1 MLGIVAARWKEQ
13 FSESAQ
19 AVRTAAANPNIRRLE
34 LAWMCSI
41 SGLWT
46 YTIALSVFAYEEGGA
61 TAVGLVG
68 AIRLFPAAI
77 AAPFAAGLGDRFPR
91 ERVLLV
97 AGVLRTLLM
106 VAAALAVFSDV
117 PPLAVYCIAG
127 VENLV
132 GTVFRPLQGA
142 LLPVLSSSPEEL
154 TAANLGFATIES
166 VATFAGPAFGG
177 LLLATTSTG
186 TVFAA
191 TAGIYACA
199 TFLVARIRAPRRQVA
214 REEKT
219 SAAAEALAG
228 FRTIA
233 DDANLRLIIGLYGAQ
248 TLVAGALNVLIV
260 VTSLQL
266 LGFGKAGV
274 GFLTAAVGVGGLIGA
289 VVALALVG
297 RQRLATDFGL
307 GLVLW
312 GLPIALIGI
321 FPEPAIAFVLLGLVG
336 IGVTVVDVA
345 AVTLLQRVVP
355 DEVLARVFGVLQTVF
370 VATIGF
376 GAIAAPLL
384 VAWIGARGALIAT
397 GALLPTLSVLLWT
410 RLRALDGVGMV
421 PRDALDLLRGLP
433 LFRPLPGPILEELAS
448 KLLVVSSS
456 PGEQV
461 IREGDAG
468 DRFYVIGSGEVDV
481 SAEGRPMATLGPGDY
496 FGEIALLRDLPR
508 TATVRAKSE
517 ARLYALERD
526 EFLSAVTGHP
536 ESAEAADAVVASRL
550 AGLRPGLGSV

>member
-1 MLGIVAARWKEQ
+1 MLAVVAARWKEQ

-34 LAWMCSI
+34 LAWMGSI
-41 SGLWT
+41 SGLWM

-61 TAVGLVG
+61 AAVGLVG

-91 ERVLLV
+91 EKVLFV
-97 AGVLRTLLM
+97 AGILRTLLM
-106 VAAALAVFSDV
+106 VAAALAVFSSV
-117 PPLAVYCIAG
+117 PPLAVYCLAG

-166 VATFAGPAFGG
+166 VGTFVGPALGG

-186 TVFAA
+186 TVFAV

-199 TFLVARIRAPRRQVA
+199 TFLVARIRAPKREVA

-219 SAAAEALAG
+219 SAATEALAG

-233 DDANLRLIIGLYGAQ
+233 ADANLRLIIGLYGAQ
-248 TLVAGALNVLIV
+248 TLVAGALNVLLV
-260 VTSLQL
+260 VMSLQL
-266 LGFGKAGV
+266 LDLGQSGV
-274 GFLTAAVGVGGLIGA
+274 GFLASAVGIGGLIGA

-321 FPEPAIAFVLLGLVG
+321 FPEPPIALLMLGLVG

-370 VATIGF
+370 VATIGL

-384 VAWIGARGALIAT
+384 VAWLGPRGALIAT

-410 RLRALDGVGMV
+410 RLRKLDGVGMA
-421 PRDALDLLRGLP
+421 PADALDLLQASP
-433 LFRPLPGPILEELAS
+433 LFRPLPGPVIEELAA
-448 KLLVVSSS
+448 KLVVVTTSA
-456 PGEQV
+456 GEQV

-468 DRFYVIGSGEVDV
+468 DRFYLVGSGEVEV
-481 SAEGRPMATLGPGDY
+481 SSAGHPVATLGPGEY
-496 FGEIALLRDLPR
+496 FGEIALLRDVPR
-508 TATVRAKSE
+508 TATVRAKSDT
-517 ARLYALERD
+517 RLYALERD

>member
-1 MLGIVAARWKEQ
+1 VAAGWKEQ

-19 AVRTAAANPNIRRLE
+19 AVRTAASNPNIRRLE
-34 LAWMCSI
+34 LAWMGSI

-61 TAVGLVG
+61 AAVGLVG

-97 AGVLRTLLM
+97 AGILRTLLM
-106 VAAALAVFSDV
+106 VAAALAVFSSV
-117 PPLAVYCIAG
+117 PPLAVYCLAG

-166 VATFAGPAFGG
+166 VATFAGPTIGG

-186 TVFAA
+186 TVFAF

-199 TFLVARIRAPRRQVA
+199 TFLVGRIRAPAREEA
-214 REEKT
+214 REEKA
-219 SAAAEALAG
+219 SAAKEALAG

-266 LGFGKAGV
+266 LDLGQAGV
-274 GFLTAAVGVGGLIGA
+274 GFLTAAVGIGGLVGA

-321 FPEPAIAFVLLGLVG
+321 FPKPPIALVLLGLVG
-336 IGVTVVDVA
+336 VGVTVVDVA

-384 VAWIGARGALIAT
+384 VSWLGARGALIAT

-421 PRDALDLLRGLP
+421 PEDALALLRGLP
-433 LFRPLPGPILEELAS
+433 IFRPLPAPILEELAS
-448 KLLVVSSS
+448 KLVLVA
-456 PGEQV
+456 PAAGEQV
-461 IREGDAG
+461 IREGDPG
-468 DRFYVIGSGEVDV
+468 DRFYLIGAGEVDV
-481 SAEGRPMATLGPGDY
+481 HADGRPTTTLGAGEY
-496 FGEIALLRDLPR
+496 FGEIALLRDVPR
-508 TATVRAKSE
+508 TATVEAK
-517 ARLYALERD
+517 AGTRLYALERD

>member
-1 MLGIVAARWKEQ
+1 VGGWKAQ
-13 FSESAQ
+13 FSESVE

-34 LAWMCSI
+34 LAWMASI

-46 YTIALSVFAYEEGGA
+46 YTIALSVFAYQEGGA
-61 TAVGLVG
+61 TAVGLVA

-91 ERVLLV
+91 ERVLFI

-106 VAAALAVFSDV
+106 AAAAFAVFSSA
-117 PPLAVYCIAG
+117 PPLAIYCLAG
-127 VENLV
+127 VENVV

-142 LLPVLSSSPEEL
+142 LLPVLSSTPEEL

-166 VATFAGPAFGG
+166 VATFAGPAVGG
-177 LLLATTSTG
+177 VLLATTSTG

-191 TAGIYACA
+191 TAAVYACA
-199 TFLVARIRAPRRQVA
+199 TYLVGRIRAPQ
-214 REEKT
+214 REVSEDE
-219 SAAAEALAG
+219 SAGAGAKALAG
-228 FRTIA
+228 FHAIWTDR
-233 DDANLRLIIGLYGAQ
+233 NLRLIIGLYGAQ

-266 LGFGKAGV
+266 LDLGQSGV
-274 GFLTAAVGVGGLIGA
+274 GFLTAAVGVGGLVGA

-312 GLPIALIGI
+312 GVPIALIGI
-321 FPEPAIAFVLLGLVG
+321 FPKPPIALILLGLVG

-355 DEVLARVFGVLQTVF
+355 DDILARVFGVLQTVF

-384 VAWIGARGALIAT
+384 VAWLGARGALIAT
-397 GALLPTLSVLLWT
+397 GALLPALSALLWT
-410 RLRALDGVGMV
+410 RLKALDGVGMA
-421 PRDALDLLRGLP
+421 PAPDLGLLRSMAI
-433 LFRPLPGPILEELAS
+433 FRPLPAPILEELAS
-448 KLLVVSSS
+448 NLILVTAS

-468 DRFYVIGSGEVDV
+468 DRFYVIGSGEVEV
-481 SAEGRPMATLGPGDY
+481 SANGRPVATLGPGEY
-496 FGEIALLRDLPR
+496 FGEIALLRDVPR
-508 TATVRAKSE
+508 TATVTAKTEST
-517 ARLYALERD
+517 LHALERD

-536 ESAEAADAVVASRL
+536 ASAEAADAVVASRL
-550 AGLRPGLGSV
+550 AGLRPGVASV

>member
-1 MLGIVAARWKEQ
+1 MLAVVAARWKEQ

-34 LAWMCSI
+34 LAWMGSI
-41 SGLWT
+41 SGLWM

-61 TAVGLVG
+61 AAVGLVG

-106 VAAALAVFSDV
+106 VAAALAVFSSV
-117 PPLAVYCIAG
+117 PPLAVYCLAG

-166 VATFAGPAFGG
+166 VATFAGPTLGG

-186 TVFAA
+186 TVFAV

-199 TFLVARIRAPRRQVA
+199 TYLVARIRAPKREA
-214 REEKT
+214 PTEEKVST
-219 SAAAEALAG
+219 ATEALAG

-233 DDANLRLIIGLYGAQ
+233 ADANLRLIIGLYGAQ
-248 TLVAGALNVLIV
+248 TFVAGALNVLLV
-260 VTSLQL
+260 VMSLQL
-266 LGFGKAGV
+266 LDLGQSGV
-274 GFLTAAVGVGGLIGA
+274 GFLAAAVGIGGLIGA

-297 RQRLATDFGL
+297 RRRLATDFGL

-321 FPEPAIAFVLLGLVG
+321 FPEPPIALLLLGLVG

-370 VATIGF
+370 VATIGL

-384 VAWIGARGALIAT
+384 VAWLGARGALIAT
-397 GALLPTLSVLLWT
+397 GALLPTLSVVLWT
-410 RLRALDGVGMV
+410 RLRKLDGVGMA
-421 PRDALDLLRGLP
+421 PADALDLLQASP
-433 LFRPLPGPILEELAS
+433 LFRPLPGPVVEELAA
-448 KLLVVSSS
+448 KLVVVTTSV
-456 PGEQV
+456 GEQV

-468 DRFYVIGSGEVDV
+468 DRFYLVGSGEVEV
-481 SAEGRPMATLGPGDY
+481 SSAGRPVATLRPGEY
-496 FGEIALLRDLPR
+496 FGEIALLRDVPR
-508 TATVRAKSE
+508 TATVQAKSD

-526 EFLSAVTGHP
+526 AFLSAVTGHP

>member
-1 MLGIVAARWKEQ
+1 MLAVVAARWKEQ

-34 LAWMCSI
+34 LAWMGSI
-41 SGLWT
+41 SGLWM

-61 TAVGLVG
+61 AAVGLVG

-106 VAAALAVFSDV
+106 VAAALAVFSSV
-117 PPLAVYCIAG
+117 PPLAVYCLAG

-166 VATFAGPAFGG
+166 VATFAGPTLGG
-177 LLLATTSTG
+177 VLLATTSTG
-186 TVFAA
+186 TVFAV
-191 TAGIYACA
+191 TAGIYASA
-199 TFLVARIRAPRRQVA
+199 TYLVARIRATKREAP
-214 REEKT
+214 REEKV
-219 SAAAEALAG
+219 SAATEALAG

-233 DDANLRLIIGLYGAQ
+233 ADANLRLIIGLYGAQ
-248 TLVAGALNVLIV
+248 TLVAGALNVLLV
-260 VTSLQL
+260 VMSLQL
-266 LGFGKAGV
+266 LDLGQSGV
-274 GFLTAAVGVGGLIGA
+274 GFLAAAVGVGGLIGA

-312 GLPIALIGI
+312 GVPIALIGI
-321 FPEPAIAFVLLGLVG
+321 FPEPPIALLLLGLVG

-370 VATIGF
+370 VATIGL
-376 GAIAAPLL
+376 GAIAAPAL
-384 VAWIGARGALIAT
+384 VAWLGPRGALIAT
-397 GALLPTLSVLLWT
+397 GALLPTLSVVLWT
-410 RLRALDGVGMV
+410 RLRKLDGVGMA
-421 PRDALDLLRGLP
+421 PADALDLLRASP
-433 LFRPLPGPILEELAS
+433 LFRPLPGPVIEELAA
-448 KLLVVSSS
+448 KLVVVTTSA
-456 PGEQV
+456 GEQV

-468 DRFYVIGSGEVDV
+468 DRFYLVGSGEVEV
-481 SAEGRPMATLGPGDY
+481 SSAGHPVATLRPGEY
-496 FGEIALLRDLPR
+496 FGEIALLRDVPR
-508 TATVRAKSE
+508 TATVQAKSD

>member
-1 MLGIVAARWKEQ
+1 MLAVVAARWKEQ

-34 LAWMCSI
+34 LAWMGSI
-41 SGLWT
+41 SGLWM

-61 TAVGLVG
+61 AAVGLVG

-91 ERVLLV
+91 EKVLLV

-106 VAAALAVFSDV
+106 LAAALAVFSSV
-117 PPLAVYCIAG
+117 PALAVYCLAG

-166 VATFAGPAFGG
+166 VATFAGPTVGG

-186 TVFAA
+186 TVFAV

-199 TFLVARIRAPRRQVA
+199 TYLVARIRAPKREA
-214 REEKT
+214 PREEQV
-219 SAAAEALAG
+219 SAATEALAG

-233 DDANLRLIIGLYGAQ
+233 ADANLRLIIGLYGAQ
-248 TLVAGALNVLIV
+248 TLVAGALNVLLV
-260 VTSLQL
+260 VMSLQL
-266 LGFGKAGV
+266 LDLGQSGV
-274 GFLTAAVGVGGLIGA
+274 GFLAAAVGIGGLIGA

-321 FPEPAIAFVLLGLVG
+321 FPEPPIALLLLGLVG

-355 DEVLARVFGVLQTVF
+355 DEVLARVFGVLQTMF
-370 VATIGF
+370 VATIGL
-376 GAIAAPLL
+376 GAIAAPIL
-384 VAWIGARGALIAT
+384 VAWLGPRGALIAT

-410 RLRALDGVGMV
+410 RLRKLDGVGMA
-421 PRDALDLLRGLP
+421 PADALDLLQASP
-433 LFRPLPGPILEELAS
+433 LFRPLPGPVIEELAA
-448 KLLVVSSS
+448 KLVVVTTSA
-456 PGEQV
+456 GEQV
-461 IREGDAG
+461 IREGDPG
-468 DRFYVIGSGEVDV
+468 DRFYLVGSGEVEV
-481 SAEGRPMATLGPGDY
+481 SSAGHPVATLRPGEY
-496 FGEIALLRDLPR
+496 FGEIALLRDVPR
-508 TATVRAKSE
+508 TATVQAKGDT
-517 ARLYALERD
+517 RLYALERD

>member
-1 MLGIVAARWKEQ
+1 MLAVVAARWKEQ

-34 LAWMCSI
+34 LAWMGSI
-41 SGLWT
+41 SGLWM

-61 TAVGLVG
+61 AAVGLVG

-91 ERVLLV
+91 EKVLLV

-106 VAAALAVFSDV
+106 LAAALAVFSSV
-117 PPLAVYCIAG
+117 PALAVYCLAG

-166 VATFAGPAFGG
+166 VATFAGPTVGG

-186 TVFAA
+186 TVFAV

-199 TFLVARIRAPRRQVA
+199 TYLVARIRAPKREA
-214 REEKT
+214 PREEQV
-219 SAAAEALAG
+219 SAATEALAG

-233 DDANLRLIIGLYGAQ
+233 ADANLRLIIGLYGAQ
-248 TLVAGALNVLIV
+248 TLVAGALNVLLV
-260 VTSLQL
+260 VMSLQL
-266 LGFGKAGV
+266 LDLGQSGV
-274 GFLTAAVGVGGLIGA
+274 GFLAAAVGIGGLIGA

-321 FPEPAIAFVLLGLVG
+321 FPEPPIALLLLGLVG

-370 VATIGF
+370 VATIGL
-376 GAIAAPLL
+376 GAIAAPIL
-384 VAWIGARGALIAT
+384 VAWLGPRGALIAT

-410 RLRALDGVGMV
+410 RLRKLDGVGMA
-421 PRDALDLLRGLP
+421 PADALDLLQASP
-433 LFRPLPGPILEELAS
+433 LFRPLPGPVIEELAA
-448 KLLVVSSS
+448 KLVVVTTTA
-456 PGEQV
+456 GEQV
-461 IREGDAG
+461 IREGDPG
-468 DRFYVIGSGEVDV
+468 DRFYLVGSGEVEV
-481 SAEGRPMATLGPGDY
+481 SSAGHPVATLRPGEY
-496 FGEIALLRDLPR
+496 FGEIALLRDVPR
-508 TATVRAKSE
+508 TATVQAKGDT
-517 ARLYALERD
+517 RLYALERD

>member
-1 MLGIVAARWKEQ
+1 MLAVVAARWKEQ

-34 LAWMCSI
+34 LAWMGSI
-41 SGLWT
+41 SGLWM

-61 TAVGLVG
+61 AAVGLVG

-91 ERVLLV
+91 EKVLLV

-106 VAAALAVFSDV
+106 LAAALAVFSSV
-117 PPLAVYCIAG
+117 PALAVYCLAG

-166 VATFAGPAFGG
+166 VATFAGPTVGG

-186 TVFAA
+186 TVFAV

-199 TFLVARIRAPRRQVA
+199 TYLVARIRAPKREA
-214 REEKT
+214 PREEQV
-219 SAAAEALAG
+219 SAATEALAG

-233 DDANLRLIIGLYGAQ
+233 ADANLRLIIGLYGAQ
-248 TLVAGALNVLIV
+248 TLVAGALNVLLV
-260 VTSLQL
+260 VMSLQL
-266 LGFGKAGV
+266 LDLGQSGV
-274 GFLTAAVGVGGLIGA
+274 GFLAAAVGIGGLIGA

-321 FPEPAIAFVLLGLVG
+321 FPEPAIALLLLGLVG

-370 VATIGF
+370 VATIGL
-376 GAIAAPLL
+376 GAIAAPIL
-384 VAWIGARGALIAT
+384 VAWLGPRGALIAT

-410 RLRALDGVGMV
+410 RLRKLDGVGMA
-421 PRDALDLLRGLP
+421 PADALDLLQASP
-433 LFRPLPGPILEELAS
+433 LFRPLPGPVIEELAA
-448 KLLVVSSS
+448 KLVVVTTSA
-456 PGEQV
+456 GEQV
-461 IREGDAG
+461 IREGDPG
-468 DRFYVIGSGEVDV
+468 DRFYLVGSGEVEV
-481 SAEGRPMATLGPGDY
+481 SSAGHPVATLRPGEY
-496 FGEIALLRDLPR
+496 FGEIALLRDVPR
-508 TATVRAKSE
+508 TATVQAKGDT
-517 ARLYALERD
+517 RLYALERD

>member
-1 MLGIVAARWKEQ
+1 VAARWKEQ

-61 TAVGLVG
+61 AAVGLVG

-97 AGVLRTLLM
+97 AGILRTLLM
-106 VAAALAVFSDV
+106 VAAALAVFSSV
-117 PPLAVYCIAG
+117 PALAVYCLAG

-166 VATFAGPAFGG
+166 VATFAGPTLGG

-186 TVFAA
+186 TVFAV

-199 TFLVARIRAPRRQVA
+199 TLLVGRIRAPQREGP
-214 REEKT
+214 REET
-219 SAAAEALAG
+219 ASAAAKALAG

-233 DDANLRLIIGLYGAQ
+233 ADANLRLIIGLYGAQ

-266 LGFGKAGV
+266 LDLGQAGV
-274 GFLTAAVGVGGLIGA
+274 GFLTAAVGIGGLVGA

-297 RQRLATDFGL
+297 RERLASDFGL

-312 GLPIALIGI
+312 GVPIALIGV
-321 FPEPAIAFVLLGLVG
+321 FPEPPVALVLLGLVG

-384 VAWIGARGALIAT
+384 VTWLGARGALIAT

-410 RLRALDGVGMV
+410 RLRALDGVGMA
-421 PRDALDLLRGLP
+421 PEDTLELLRSLP
-433 LFRPLPGPILEELAS
+433 IFRPLPAPIIEELAS
-448 KLLVVSSS
+448 KLVAVNTSA
-456 PGEQV
+456 GEQV
-461 IREGDAG
+461 IREGDPG
-468 DRFYVIGSGEVDV
+468 DRFYLIGAGEVNVHSD
-481 SAEGRPMATLGPGDY
+481 GRPMATLGPGDY
-496 FGEIALLRDLPR
+496 FGEIALLRDVPR
-508 TATVRAKSE
+508 TATVEAKTHT
-517 ARLYALERD
+517 RLYALDRD

>member
-1 MLGIVAARWKEQ
+1 MLAVVAARWKEQ

-34 LAWMCSI
+34 LAWMGSI
-41 SGLWT
+41 SGLWM

-61 TAVGLVG
+61 AAVGLVG

-91 ERVLLV
+91 EKVLLV

-106 VAAALAVFSDV
+106 LAAALAVFSSV
-117 PPLAVYCIAG
+117 PALAVYCLAG

-166 VATFAGPAFGG
+166 VATFAGPTVGG

-186 TVFAA
+186 TVFAV

-199 TFLVARIRAPRRQVA
+199 TYLVARIRAPKREA
-214 REEKT
+214 PREEQV
-219 SAAAEALAG
+219 SAATEALAG

-233 DDANLRLIIGLYGAQ
+233 ADANLRLIIGLYGAQ
-248 TLVAGALNVLIV
+248 TLVAGALNVLLV
-260 VTSLQL
+260 VMSLQL
-266 LGFGKAGV
+266 LDLGQSGV
-274 GFLTAAVGVGGLIGA
+274 GFLAAAVGIGGLIGA

-321 FPEPAIAFVLLGLVG
+321 FPEPPIALLLLGLVG

-370 VATIGF
+370 VATIGL
-376 GAIAAPLL
+376 GAIAAPIL
-384 VAWIGARGALIAT
+384 VAWLGPRGALIAT

-410 RLRALDGVGMV
+410 RLRKLDGVGMA
-421 PRDALDLLRGLP
+421 PADALDLLQASP
-433 LFRPLPGPILEELAS
+433 LFRPLPGPVIEELAA
-448 KLLVVSSS
+448 KLVVVTTSA
-456 PGEQV
+456 GEQV
-461 IREGDAG
+461 IREGDPG
-468 DRFYVIGSGEVDV
+468 DRFYLVGSGEVEV
-481 SAEGRPMATLGPGDY
+481 SSAGHPVATLRPGEY
-496 FGEIALLRDLPR
+496 FGEIALLRDVPR
-508 TATVRAKSE
+508 TATVQAKGDT
-517 ARLYALERD
+517 RLYALERD

>member
-1 MLGIVAARWKEQ
+1 MLGVVAARWKEQ

-34 LAWMCSI
+34 LAWMGSI
-41 SGLWT
+41 SGLWM
-46 YTIALSVFAYEEGGA
+46 YTIALSVFAYQEGGA
-61 TAVGLVG
+61 AAVGLVG

-91 ERVLLV
+91 EKVLFV
-97 AGVLRTLLM
+97 AGILRTLLM
-106 VAAALAVFSDV
+106 VAAALAVFTSV
-117 PPLAVYCIAG
+117 PPLAVYCLAG

-166 VATFAGPAFGG
+166 VATFAGPALGG

-186 TVFAA
+186 TVFAV

-199 TFLVARIRAPRRQVA
+199 TYLVARIRAPKREVV

-219 SAAAEALAG
+219 SAAGEALAG
-228 FRTIA
+228 FRTIWA
-233 DDANLRLIIGLYGAQ
+233 DANLRLIVGLYGAQ

-266 LGFGKAGV
+266 LDLGQAGV
-274 GFLTAAVGVGGLIGA
+274 GFLTAAVGIGGLIGA

-321 FPEPAIAFVLLGLVG
+321 FPEPPIALFLLGLVG

-370 VATIGF
+370 VATIGI

-384 VAWIGARGALIAT
+384 VAWLGPRGALIAT

-410 RLRALDGVGMV
+410 RLRKLDGVGMA
-421 PRDALDLLRGLP
+421 PAEALDLLQATP
-433 LFRPLPGPILEELAS
+433 LFRPLPGPVLEELAA
-448 KLLVVSSS
+448 KLVVVTTSA
-456 PGEQV
+456 GEQV

-468 DRFYVIGSGEVDV
+468 DRFYLVGSGEVEV
-481 SAEGRPMATLGPGDY
+481 SSAGQPVATLGLGEY
-496 FGEIALLRDLPR
+496 FGEIALLRDVPR
-508 TATVRAKSE
+508 TATVRAKTDT
-517 ARLYALERD
+517 RLYALERD

>member
-1 MLGIVAARWKEQ
+1 
-13 FSESAQ
+13 
-19 AVRTAAANPNIRRLE
+19 
-34 LAWMCSI
+34 MCSI

-61 TAVGLVG
+61 AAVGLVG

-106 VAAALAVFSDV
+106 LAAALAVFSSV
-117 PPLAVYCIAG
+117 PALAVYCLAG

-142 LLPVLSSSPEEL
+142 LLPVLSASPEEL

-166 VATFAGPAFGG
+166 VATFAGPTLGG

-186 TVFAA
+186 TVFAV

-199 TFLVARIRAPRRQVA
+199 TFLVWRIRAPHQEP
-214 REEKT
+214 REEKA

-233 DDANLRLIIGLYGAQ
+233 HDANLRLIIGLYGAQ
-248 TLVAGALNVLIV
+248 TLVAGAL
-260 VTSLQL
+260 
-266 LGFGKAGV
+266 K
-274 GFLTAAVGVGGLIGA
+274 A

-312 GLPIALIGI
+312 GLPITLIGI
-321 FPEPAIAFVLLGLVG
+321 FPEPPIALVLLGLVG
-336 IGVTVVDVA
+336 IGVTIVDVA

-384 VAWIGARGALIAT
+384 VSWLGARGALIAT
-397 GALLPTLSVLLWT
+397 GALLPTLSILLWT
-410 RLRALDGVGMV
+410 RLRALDGVGMA
-421 PRDALDLLRGLP
+421 PSDALELLRGLAI
-433 LFRPLPGPILEELAS
+433 FRPLPAPILEELAS
-448 KLLVVSSS
+448 KLVLVTTSA
-456 PGEQV
+456 GEQV
-461 IREGDAG
+461 IREGDQG
-468 DRFYVIGSGEVDV
+468 DRFYLIDTGEVDV
-481 SAEGRPMATLGPGDY
+481 RTEGQPVGTLGPGEY
-496 FGEIALLRDLPR
+496 FGEIALLRDVPR
-508 TATVRAKSE
+508 TATVEAK
-517 ARLYALERD
+517 AGTRLYALERD

>member
-1 MLGIVAARWKEQ
+1 MLDAVAARWKEQ

-34 LAWMCSI
+34 LAWMCSV
-41 SGLWT
+41 SGLWM

-61 TAVGLVG
+61 AAVGLVG

-91 ERVLLV
+91 EKVLFV
-97 AGVLRTLLM
+97 AGVLRTILM
-106 VAAALAVFSDV
+106 VAAALAVFSSV
-117 PPLAVYCIAG
+117 PALAVYCLAG

-166 VATFAGPAFGG
+166 VATFAGPALGG

-186 TVFAA
+186 AVFAV

-199 TFLVARIRAPRRQVA
+199 TFLVARIRAPKREAA
-214 REEKT
+214 REER
-219 SAAAEALAG
+219 SAATEALAG
-228 FRTIA
+228 FRTISG
-233 DDANLRLIIGLYGAQ
+233 DANLRLIIGLYGAQ

-266 LGFGKAGV
+266 LDLGNAGV
-274 GFLTAAVGVGGLIGA
+274 GFLTAAVGIGGLIGA

-312 GLPIALIGI
+312 GVPIALIGI
-321 FPEPAIAFVLLGLVG
+321 FPEPPIALILLGLVG

-370 VATIGF
+370 VATIGL

-384 VAWIGARGALIAT
+384 VAWIGPRGALIAT

-410 RLRALDGVGMV
+410 RLRKLDGIGMA
-421 PRDALDLLRGLP
+421 PKDALDLLRATP
-433 LFRPLPGPILEELAS
+433 LFRPLPGAIIEELAA
-448 KLLVVSSS
+448 KLLVVTTSA
-456 PGEQV
+456 GEVV

-468 DRFYVIGSGEVDV
+468 DRFYLIDSGEVDV
-481 SAEGRPMATLGPGDY
+481 SAGAGPVATLGPGEY
-496 FGEIALLRDLPR
+496 FGEIALLRDVPR
-508 TATVRAKSE
+508 TATVRTKSDT
-517 ARLYALERD
+517 RLYALERD
-526 EFLSAVTGHP
+526 EFLSAITGHP

>member
-1 MLGIVAARWKEQ
+1 MLGVVAARWKEQ
-13 FSESAQ
+13 FFESAQ

-34 LAWMCSI
+34 LAWMGSI
-41 SGLWT
+41 SGLWM
-46 YTIALSVFAYEEGGA
+46 YTIALSVFAYEQGGPA
-61 TAVGLVG
+61 AVGLVG

-91 ERVLLV
+91 EKVLFV

-106 VAAALAVFSDV
+106 LAAALAVFSSV
-117 PPLAVYCIAG
+117 PPLAVYCLAG

-142 LLPVLSSSPEEL
+142 LLPVLSASPEEL

-166 VATFAGPAFGG
+166 VATFAGPALGG

-186 TVFAA
+186 AVFAV

-199 TFLVARIRAPRRQVA
+199 TFLVARIRAPKRELA

-219 SAAAEALAG
+219 SAVTEALAG
-228 FRTIA
+228 FRTISA
-233 DDANLRLIIGLYGAQ
+233 NANLRLIIGLYGAQ

-266 LGFGKAGV
+266 LDLGNAGV
-274 GFLTAAVGVGGLIGA
+274 GFLTAAVGIGGLIGA

-312 GLPIALIGI
+312 GVPIALIGI
-321 FPEPAIAFVLLGLVG
+321 FPEPPIALVLLGLVG

-370 VATIGF
+370 VATIGL

-384 VAWIGARGALIAT
+384 VAWVGPRGALIAT

-410 RLRALDGVGMV
+410 RLRKLDGIGMA
-421 PRDALDLLRGLP
+421 PKDALDLLRATP
-433 LFRPLPGPILEELAS
+433 LFRPLPGPIIEELAA
-448 KLLVVSSS
+448 KLVVVTTSV
-456 PGEQV
+456 GEEV

-468 DRFYVIGSGEVDV
+468 DRFYLIGSGEVDV
-481 SAEGRPMATLGPGDY
+481 SSDGSPVATLGPGEY
-496 FGEIALLRDLPR
+496 FGEIALLRDVPR
-508 TATVRAKSE
+508 TATVRTKSD

>member
-1 MLGIVAARWKEQ
+1 MLAVVAARWKEQ
-13 FSESAQ
+13 FSESFQ

-97 AGVLRTLLM
+97 AGVLRTLM
-106 VAAALAVFSDV
+106 MAAAALAVFSDV
-117 PPLAVYCIAG
+117 PPLAVYCLAG
-127 VENLV
+127 IENVV

-142 LLPVLSSSPEEL
+142 LLPVLSASPEEL

-166 VATFAGPAFGG
+166 VATFAGPTLGG

-186 TVFAA
+186 TVFAV

-199 TFLVARIRAPRRQVA
+199 TFLVARIRAPQREA
-214 REEKT
+214 PGEEKG
-219 SAAAEALAG
+219 SAGAQALAG
-228 FRTIA
+228 FRTISG
-233 DDANLRLIIGLYGAQ
+233 DANLRLIIGLYGAQ

-266 LGFGKAGV
+266 LDLGQAGV

-312 GLPIALIGI
+312 GLPIALIGV
-321 FPEPAIAFVLLGLVG
+321 FPHPPIALVLLGLVG

-345 AVTLLQRVVP
+345 AVTLLQRVVA

-384 VAWIGARGALIAT
+384 VSWLGARGALIAT

-410 RLRALDGVGMV
+410 RLRKLDGVGMA
-421 PRDALDLLRGLP
+421 PADALELLRSLP
-433 LFRPLPGPILEELAS
+433 IFRPLPAPIIEELAG
-448 KLLVVSSS
+448 KLVVVSAS
-456 PGEQV
+456 PGDEV

-468 DRFYVIGSGEVDV
+468 DRFYLIGSGEVDI
-481 SAEGRPMATLGPGDY
+481 SSKGRAVATLGAGDY
-496 FGEIALLRDLPR
+496 FGEIALLRDVPR
-508 TATVRAKSE
+508 TATVVARSE

-550 AGLRPGLGSV
+550 SGLRPGLGSV

>member
-1 MLGIVAARWKEQ
+1 MLGAVAARWKEQ

-19 AVRTAAANPNIRRLE
+19 AVRTAAGTPNIRRLE
-34 LAWMCSI
+34 LAWMCSV
-41 SGLWT
+41 SGLWM

-61 TAVGLVG
+61 AAVGLVG

-91 ERVLLV
+91 EKVLFV

-106 VAAALAVFSDV
+106 VAAALAVFSSV
-117 PPLAVYCIAG
+117 PPLAVYCLAG

-166 VATFAGPAFGG
+166 VATFAGPALGG

-186 TVFAA
+186 TVFAV

-199 TFLVARIRAPRRQVA
+199 TFLVARIRAPKREAA
-214 REEKT
+214 REER
-219 SAAAEALAG
+219 SAATEALAG
-228 FRTIA
+228 FRTISG
-233 DDANLRLIIGLYGAQ
+233 DANLRLIIGLYGAQ

-266 LGFGKAGV
+266 LDLGNAGV
-274 GFLTAAVGVGGLIGA
+274 GFLTAAVGIGGLVGA

-312 GLPIALIGI
+312 GVPIALIGI
-321 FPEPAIAFVLLGLVG
+321 FPEPPIALLLLGLVG

-370 VATIGF
+370 VATIGL

-384 VAWIGARGALIAT
+384 VAWIGPRGALIAT

-410 RLRALDGVGMV
+410 RLRKLDGIGMA
-421 PRDALDLLRGLP
+421 PKDALDLLQATP
-433 LFRPLPGPILEELAS
+433 LFRPLPGPIIEELAA
-448 KLLVVSSS
+448 KLVVVATSA
-456 PGEQV
+456 GEVV

-468 DRFYVIGSGEVDV
+468 DRFYLIGSGEVDV
-481 SAEGRPMATLGPGDY
+481 SSDAGPVATLGPGEY
-496 FGEIALLRDLPR
+496 FGEIALLRDVPR
-508 TATVRAKSE
+508 TATVRTKSD

-536 ESAEAADAVVASRL
+536 ESAEAADAVV
-550 AGLRPGLGSV
+550 

>member
-1 MLGIVAARWKEQ
+1 
-13 FSESAQ
+13 
-19 AVRTAAANPNIRRLE
+19 
-34 LAWMCSI
+34 
-41 SGLWT
+41 
-46 YTIALSVFAYEEGGA
+46 VFAYEEGGA

-91 ERVLLV
+91 EKVLFV

-106 VAAALAVFSDV
+106 LAAALAVFSSV
-117 PPLAVYCIAG
+117 PPLAVYCLAG
-127 VENLV
+127 IENLV

-166 VATFAGPAFGG
+166 VATFAGPALGG

-186 TVFAA
+186 TVFAV

-199 TFLVARIRAPRRQVA
+199 TYLVRRIRAPKREVA
-214 REEKT
+214 RGEKT
-219 SAAAEALAG
+219 SAATEALAG
-228 FRTIA
+228 FRTISA
-233 DDANLRLIIGLYGAQ
+233 DANLRLIIGLYGAQ

-266 LGFGKAGV
+266 LDLGKAGV
-274 GFLTAAVGVGGLIGA
+274 GFLTAAVGIGGLIGA

-312 GLPIALIGI
+312 GVPIALIGI
-321 FPEPAIAFVLLGLVG
+321 FPEPPIALLLLALVG

-370 VATIGF
+370 VATIGL

-384 VAWIGARGALIAT
+384 VAWIGPRGALIAT

-410 RLRALDGVGMV
+410 RLRKLDGIGMA
-421 PRDALDLLRGLP
+421 PKDALDLLRATP
-433 LFRPLPGPILEELAS
+433 LFRPLPGPIIEELAA
-448 KLLVVSSS
+448 KLVVLTTSA
-456 PGEQV
+456 GEEV

-468 DRFYVIGSGEVDV
+468 DRFYLIGSGEVEV
-481 SAEGRPMATLGPGDY
+481 SSARSPVATLGPGEY
-496 FGEIALLRDLPR
+496 FGEIALLRDVPR
-508 TATVRAKSE
+508 TATVRTKSDT
-517 ARLYALERD
+517 RLYALERD
-526 EFLSAVTGHP
+526 EFLSAVTGHAA
-536 ESAEAADAVVASRL
+536 SAEAADAIVSSRL
-550 AGLRPGLGSV
+550 AGLRPGIASV

>member
-1 MLGIVAARWKEQ
+1 VAAGWKEQ

-19 AVRTAAANPNIRRLE
+19 AVRTAASNPNIRRLE
-34 LAWMCSI
+34 LAWMGSI

-61 TAVGLVG
+61 AAVGLVG

-106 VAAALAVFSDV
+106 VAAALAVFSSV
-117 PPLAVYCIAG
+117 PPLAVYCLAG

-166 VATFAGPAFGG
+166 VATFAGPTIGG

-186 TVFAA
+186 TVFAF

-199 TFLVARIRAPRRQVA
+199 TFLVGRIRAPAREEA
-214 REEKT
+214 REEKA
-219 SAAAEALAG
+219 SAAKEALAG

-266 LGFGKAGV
+266 LDLGQAGV
-274 GFLTAAVGVGGLIGA
+274 GFLTAAVGIGGLVGA

-321 FPEPAIAFVLLGLVG
+321 FPKPPIALVLLGLVG
-336 IGVTVVDVA
+336 VGVTVVDVA

-384 VAWIGARGALIAT
+384 VSWLGARGALIAT

-421 PRDALDLLRGLP
+421 PEDALALLRGLP
-433 LFRPLPGPILEELAS
+433 IFRPLPAPILEELAS
-448 KLLVVSSS
+448 KLVLVA
-456 PGEQV
+456 PAAGEQV
-461 IREGDAG
+461 IREGDPG
-468 DRFYVIGSGEVDV
+468 DRFYLIGAGEVDV
-481 SAEGRPMATLGPGDY
+481 HADGRPTTTLGPGEY
-496 FGEIALLRDLPR
+496 FGEIALLRDVPR
-508 TATVRAKSE
+508 TATVEAK
-517 ARLYALERD
+517 AGTKLYALERD

>member
-1 MLGIVAARWKEQ
+1 MLAVVAARWKEQ

-34 LAWMCSI
+34 LAWMGSI
-41 SGLWT
+41 SGLWM

-61 TAVGLVG
+61 AAVGLVG

-91 ERVLLV
+91 EKVLLV

-106 VAAALAVFSDV
+106 LAAALAVFSSV
-117 PPLAVYCIAG
+117 PALAVYCLAG

-166 VATFAGPAFGG
+166 VATFAGPTVGG

-186 TVFAA
+186 TVFAV

-199 TFLVARIRAPRRQVA
+199 TYLVARIRAPKREA
-214 REEKT
+214 PREEQV
-219 SAAAEALAG
+219 SAATEALAG

-233 DDANLRLIIGLYGAQ
+233 ADANLRLIIGLYGAQ
-248 TLVAGALNVLIV
+248 TLVAGALNVLLV
-260 VTSLQL
+260 VMSLQL
-266 LGFGKAGV
+266 LDLGQSGV
-274 GFLTAAVGVGGLIGA
+274 GFLAAAVGIGGLIGA

-321 FPEPAIAFVLLGLVG
+321 FPEPPIALLLLGLVG

-370 VATIGF
+370 VATIGL
-376 GAIAAPLL
+376 GAIAAPIL
-384 VAWIGARGALIAT
+384 VAWLGPRGALIAT

-410 RLRALDGVGMV
+410 RLRKLDGVGMA
-421 PRDALDLLRGLP
+421 PADALDLLQASP
-433 LFRPLPGPILEELAS
+433 LFRPLPGPVIEELAA
-448 KLLVVSSS
+448 KLVVVTTSA
-456 PGEQV
+456 GEQV
-461 IREGDAG
+461 IREGDPG
-468 DRFYVIGSGEVDV
+468 DRFYLVGSGEVEV
-481 SAEGRPMATLGPGDY
+481 SSAGHPVATLRRGEY
-496 FGEIALLRDLPR
+496 FGEIALLRDVPR
-508 TATVRAKSE
+508 TATVQAKGDT
-517 ARLYALERD
+517 RLYALERD

>member
-117 PPLAVYCIAG
+117 PPLAVYCLAG

-199 TFLVARIRAPRRQVA
+199 TLLVARIRAPRRQVP

-384 VAWIGARGALIAT
+384 VSWIGARGALIAT

>member
-1 MLGIVAARWKEQ
+1 VAARWKEQ

-61 TAVGLVG
+61 AAVGLVG

-97 AGVLRTLLM
+97 AGILRTLLM
-106 VAAALAVFSDV
+106 VAAALAVFSSV
-117 PPLAVYCIAG
+117 PALAVYCLAG

-166 VATFAGPAFGG
+166 VATFAGPTLGG

-186 TVFAA
+186 TVFAV

-199 TFLVARIRAPRRQVA
+199 TLLVGRIRAPQREGP
-214 REEKT
+214 REET
-219 SAAAEALAG
+219 ASAAAKALAG

-233 DDANLRLIIGLYGAQ
+233 ADANLRLIIGLYGAQ

-266 LGFGKAGV
+266 LDLGQAGV
-274 GFLTAAVGVGGLIGA
+274 GFLTAAVGIGGLVGA

-297 RQRLATDFGL
+297 RERLASDFGL

-312 GLPIALIGI
+312 GVPIALIGV
-321 FPEPAIAFVLLGLVG
+321 FPEPPVALVLLGLVG

-384 VAWIGARGALIAT
+384 VTWLGARGALIAT

-410 RLRALDGVGMV
+410 RLRALDGVGMA
-421 PRDALDLLRGLP
+421 PEDTLELLRSLP
-433 LFRPLPGPILEELAS
+433 LFRPLPAPIIEELAS
-448 KLLVVSSS
+448 KLVAVNTSA
-456 PGEQV
+456 GEQV
-461 IREGDAG
+461 IREGDPG
-468 DRFYVIGSGEVDV
+468 DRFYLIGAGEVNVHSD
-481 SAEGRPMATLGPGDY
+481 GRPMATLGPGDY
-496 FGEIALLRDLPR
+496 FGEIALLRDVPR
-508 TATVRAKSE
+508 TATVEAKTHT
-517 ARLYALERD
+517 RLYALDRD

>member
-1 MLGIVAARWKEQ
+1 MLAVMAARWKEQ

-34 LAWMCSI
+34 LAWMCSV
-41 SGLWT
+41 SGLWM
-46 YTIALSVFAYEEGGA
+46 YTIALSVFAYDEGGA
-61 TAVGLVG
+61 AAVGLVG

-91 ERVLLV
+91 ERVLFI
-97 AGVLRTLLM
+97 AGILRTLLM
-106 VAAALAVFSDV
+106 VAAALAVFSSV
-117 PPLAVYCIAG
+117 PALLVYCLAG

-142 LLPVLSSSPEEL
+142 LLPVLSSTPEEL

-166 VATFAGPAFGG
+166 VATFAGPTLGG

-199 TFLVARIRAPRRQVA
+199 TLLVARIRAPHREAA
-214 REEKT
+214 REDKG
-219 SAAAEALAG
+219 SATAEALAG
-228 FRTIA
+228 FRAIA
-233 DDANLRLIIGLYGAQ
+233 ADANLRLIIGLYGAQ

-260 VTSLQL
+260 VTSLRL
-266 LGFGKAGV
+266 LDLGQAGV
-274 GFLTAAVGVGGLIGA
+274 GFLTAAVGIGGLVGA
-289 VVALALVG
+289 VLALALVG
-297 RQRLATDFGL
+297 RQRLASDFGL

-312 GLPIALIGI
+312 GVPIALIGI
-321 FPEPAIAFVLLGLVG
+321 FPEPPIALFLLGLVG

-384 VAWIGARGALIAT
+384 VAWIGPRGALIAT

-410 RLRALDGVGMV
+410 RLRKLDGIGMA
-421 PRDALDLLRGLP
+421 PEDALELLRATP
-433 LFRPLPGPILEELAS
+433 LFRPLPTPIVEELAS
-448 KLLVVSSS
+448 KLVLVTTST
-456 PGEQV
+456 GEQV

-468 DRFYVIGSGEVDV
+468 DRFYLIGSGEVDV
-481 SAEGRPMATLGPGDY
+481 STDGQPVGRLGPGDY
-496 FGEIALLRDLPR
+496 FGEIALLRDVPR
-508 TATVRAKSE
+508 TATVEAKSE
-517 ARLYALERD
+517 TRLYALERD
-526 EFLSAVTGHP
+526 EFLSAITGHP